1 MCFLEFFSTNY
12 QWQVR
17 TLQGYCISPVHS
29 TCSVCVCVCACVCV
43 CVCVYVCVCVVRMC
57 VLRVCVVCV
66 CVLCVCVL
74 YVCYMSVFMCI
85 RSSETCTPCH
95 LWDLLPACRFRQVVA
110 LQRCKYT
117 CTTKAWRRPALYV
130 AHEWWLPYTLCM
142 MTIESFYC
150 AYVAMYTSLSM
161 CAT

>member
-1 MCFLEFFSTNY
+1 
-12 QWQVR
+12 
-17 TLQGYCISPVHS
+17 
-29 TCSVCVCVCACVCV
+29 
-43 CVCVYVCVCVVRMC
+43 
-57 VLRVCVVCV
+57 
-66 CVLCVCVL
+66 
-74 YVCYMSVFMCI
+74 MCI

-150 AYVAMYTSLSM
+150 AHVAMYTSLSM
-161 CAT
+161 CATWVPPPCWLPSPQSWWVVHEWPRQGWCYLQQLWSHLFQQPSHLLCNPSWCFWSDRGEVCGATPLFSIPMHCTFNFF